1 MVEAMYQL
9 PWESTV
15 YRNRHGRGTRTPMFG
30 TRLPRYRT
38 RSGMFDDMLVAQIR
52 RLNDAWPELVAPVQ
66 FAVEDVPPSDP
77 ALGRPLRTWA
87 RSLSPRNMAFRR
99 ASCCTVCLC
108 NRMREAVWTCNS
120 PSATKW
126 CCAWRNCMDAVP
138 KRSTRLGYVINA
150 RRSCS
155 GWPAPARGLPSDPLR
170 R

>member
-1 MVEAMYQL
+1 MV
-9 PWESTV
+9 V
-15 YRNRHGRGTRTPMFG
+15 G
-30 TRLPRYRT
+30 
-38 RSGMFDDMLVAQIR
+38 
-52 RLNDAWPELVAPVQ
+52 
-66 FAVEDVPPSDP
+66 P
-77 ALGRPLRTWA
+77 ALPCSVPDFHVIVQEAVCSTTCWWLRSVGSTMHGPNWWHRYSLRSRMFRHPTRHHGRPLRTWA

>member
-1 MVEAMYQL
+1 MVVGPALPCSVPDFHVIVQEAVC
-9 PWESTV
+9 STTCWWLRSV
-15 YRNRHGRGTRTPMFG
+15 GSTMHGPTGGTGTVCGRGRSAIRPG
-30 TRLPRYRT
+30 TL
-38 RSGMFDDMLVAQIR
+38 GGHC
-52 RLNDAWPELVAPVQ
+52 
-66 FAVEDVPPSDP
+66 
-77 ALGRPLRTWA
+77 ALA

-138 KRSTRLGYVINA
+138 KRSTPIGYVINA